1 MDCNVTSPQLRLP
14 VNFSVIN
21 MQDSK
26 LAQMLVKAC
35 NALGGLDRSPGG
47 IDKESRTSFYS

>member
-1 MDCNVTSPQLRLP
+1 MTSPQLRLP
-14 VNFSVIN
+14 VNFSVID

-35 NALGGLDRSPGG
+35 NALDGLDRSAGG
-47 IDKESRTSFYS
+47 IDKESRTSFYN